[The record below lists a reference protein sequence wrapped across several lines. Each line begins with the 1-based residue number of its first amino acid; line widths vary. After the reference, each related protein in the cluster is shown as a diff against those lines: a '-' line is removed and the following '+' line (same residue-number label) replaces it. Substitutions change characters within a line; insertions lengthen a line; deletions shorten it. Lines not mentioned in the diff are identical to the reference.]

1 MQNYMSRAYLKGILQ
16 TFKAAFQLLQNND
29 PLRLAGATAFF
40 ASFALPPILLILIQV
55 MGLLFD
61 RKSIGKQLFFRLS
74 DIVGKESAHQVI
86 ITLRGFRGLAHT
98 WPVAIVLFVFL
109 LFVSTTLLKVIKSSL
124 NQLWMIHIPVKEN
137 FLQSILGRLRS
148 LIVIGA
154 AGILFLAGLM
164 AESAHAFLGTYIQD
178 LYPGVAFVFNGVF
191 TQLVSLI
198 IVTAWFTVLFRY
210 LPDARPDWKV
220 AFTGALL
227 TGVLFNI
234 GKLLLRRLL
243 SGGNLG
249 LLYGASAS
257 AVLLLLFIFY
267 SAIIFYYGAAF
278 TKAWSEYRKRPMQP
292 LRKATFYELADV
304 E

>member
-1 MQNYMSRAYLKGILQ
+1 VQS
-16 TFKAAFQLLQNND
+16 ND

-40 ASFALPPILLILIQV
+40 ASFALPPILLILIQA

-61 RKSIGKQLFFRLS
+61 RKSIGKQLFLRLG

-86 ITLRGFRGLAHT
+86 ITLRGFRGLAQT
-98 WPVAIVLFVFL
+98 WPVGIILFIFL
-109 LFVSTTLLKVIKSSL
+109 LFVSTTLLSVIRSSL
-124 NQLWMIHIPVKEN
+124 NQLWMIRIPVKEN
-137 FLQSILGRLRS
+137 FLQSMLGRLRS

-164 AESAHAFLGTYIQD
+164 AESAHAFLGTYIKD
-178 LYPGVAFVFNGVF
+178 LLPGAAFVFNGVF
-191 TQLVSLI
+191 SQLLSLI

-210 LPDARPDWKV
+210 LPDARPHWKV

-227 TGVLFNI
+227 TGVLFNT

-257 AVLLLLFIFY
+257 AVLLMLFIFY

-278 TKAWSEYRKRPMQP
+278 TKVWSEFKNRPMQP

>member
-1 MQNYMSRAYLKGILQ
+1 MSRAYLKGILH
-16 TFKAAFQLLQNND
+16 TLKAAFQLLQSND

-61 RKSIGKQLFFRLS
+61 RKSIGKQLLLRLG
-74 DIVGKESAHQVI
+74 DIVGKDSAHQVI
-86 ITLRGFRGLAHT
+86 ITLRGFRGLAQT
-98 WPVAIVLFVFL
+98 WPVSIVLFVFL
-109 LFVSTTLLKVIKSSL
+109 SFVSTTLLSVIRSSL
-124 NQLWMIHIPVKEN
+124 NQLWKIHIPVKEN
-137 FLQSILGRLRS
+137 FLQSMLGRLRS
-148 LIVIGA
+148 LMVIGA

-164 AESAHAFLGTYIQD
+164 AESAHAFLGTYIKD
-178 LYPGVAFVFNGVF
+178 LLPGAAFAFNGVF
-191 TQLVSLI
+191 SQLLSLI
-198 IVTAWFTVLFRY
+198 IVTAWFMVLFRY
-210 LPDARPDWKV
+210 LPDARPHWKV
-220 AFTGALL
+220 AFAGALL
-227 TGVLFNI
+227 TGVLFNT

-257 AVLLLLFIFY
+257 AVLLMLFIFY
-267 SAIIFYYGAAF
+267 SAIILYYGAAF
-278 TKAWSEYRKRPMQP
+278 TKVWSEFKNRPMQP

>member
-1 MQNYMSRAYLKGILQ
+1 MSKSYLKGILQ
-16 TFKAAFQLLQNND
+16 TLKAAFQLLQMND

-61 RKSIGKQLFFRLS
+61 RKSIGKQLFLRLG
-74 DIVGKESAHQVI
+74 DIVGKESAHQVV
-86 ITLRGFRGLAHT
+86 ITLHGFRGLAQT
-98 WPVAIVLFVFL
+98 WPIAIILFVFL

-124 NQLWMIHIPVKEN
+124 NQLWMIRIPVKEN
-137 FLQSILGRLRS
+137 FWQSLLERLRS

-154 AGILFLAGLM
+154 TGLLFLAGLV
-164 AESAHAFLGTYIQD
+164 AESAHAFLGTYVQD
-178 LYPGVAFVFNGVF
+178 LFPGAALVFNGVF
-191 TQLVSLI
+191 TQVMSLI
-198 IVTAWFTVLFRY
+198 IVTAWFMVLFRY
-210 LPDARPDWKV
+210 LPDARPDLKV
-220 AFTGALL
+220 AFAGALL

-234 GKLLLRRLL
+234 GKLVLRKLL

-257 AVLLLLFIFY
+257 AVLLMLFIFY

-278 TKAWSEYRKRPMQP
+278 TKAWSEHKHRPMQP

-304 E
+304 EITT

>member
-1 MQNYMSRAYLKGILQ
+1 MSRAYLKGIVQ
-16 TFKAAFQLLQNND
+16 TLKAAFQLLQIND

-55 MGLLFD
+55 MGLLFN
-61 RKSIGKQLFFRLS
+61 RRSIGKQLFLRLG
-74 DIVGKESAHQVI
+74 DTVGQESAHQVV
-86 ITLRGFRGLAHT
+86 ITLRGFRGLAQT
-98 WPVAIVLFVFL
+98 WPVAIALFLFL
-109 LFVSTTLLKVIKSSL
+109 LFVSTTLLKVIRSSL
-124 NQLWMIHIPVKEN
+124 NQLWMIRITVKEN

-164 AESAHAFLGTYIQD
+164 AESAHAFLGTYMQN

-220 AFTGALL
+220 AFAGALL

-257 AVLLLLFIFY
+257 AVLLMLFIFY

-278 TKAWSEYRKRPMQP
+278 TKTWSEYKNRPMQP

-304 E
+304 EIS

>member
-1 MQNYMSRAYLKGILQ
+1 MSRAYLKGILH
-16 TFKAAFQLLQNND
+16 TLKAAFQLLQSND

-61 RKSIGKQLFFRLS
+61 RKSIGKQLLLRLG
-74 DIVGKESAHQVI
+74 DIVGKDSAHQVI
-86 ITLRGFRGLAHT
+86 ITLRGFRGLAQT
-98 WPVAIVLFVFL
+98 WPVSIVLFVFL
-109 LFVSTTLLKVIKSSL
+109 SFVSTTLLSVIRSSL
-124 NQLWMIHIPVKEN
+124 NQLWKIHIPVKEN
-137 FLQSILGRLRS
+137 FLQSMLGRLRS
-148 LIVIGA
+148 LMVIGA

-164 AESAHAFLGTYIQD
+164 AESAHAFLGTYIKD
-178 LYPGVAFVFNGVF
+178 LLPGAAFAFNGVF
-191 TQLVSLI
+191 SQLLSLI

-210 LPDARPDWKV
+210 LPDARPHWKV
-220 AFTGALL
+220 AFAGALL
-227 TGVLFNI
+227 TGVLFNT

-257 AVLLLLFIFY
+257 AVLLMLFIFY
-267 SAIIFYYGAAF
+267 SAIILYYGAAF
-278 TKAWSEYRKRPMQP
+278 TKVWSEFKNRPMQP

>member
-1 MQNYMSRAYLKGILQ
+1 MSRAYLKGILH
-16 TFKAAFQLLQNND
+16 TLKAAFQLLQSND

-61 RKSIGKQLFFRLS
+61 RKSIGKQLLLRLG
-74 DIVGKESAHQVI
+74 DIVGKDSAHQVI
-86 ITLRGFRGLAHT
+86 ITLRGFRGLAQT
-98 WPVAIVLFVFL
+98 WPVSIVLFVFL
-109 LFVSTTLLKVIKSSL
+109 LFVSTTLLSVIRSSL
-124 NQLWMIHIPVKEN
+124 NQLWKIHIPVKEN
-137 FLQSILGRLRS
+137 FLQSMLGRLRS
-148 LIVIGA
+148 LMVIGA

-164 AESAHAFLGTYIQD
+164 AESAHAFLGTYIKD
-178 LYPGVAFVFNGVF
+178 LLPGAAFAFNGVF
-191 TQLVSLI
+191 SQLLSLV

-210 LPDARPDWKV
+210 LPDARPHWKV
-220 AFTGALL
+220 AFAGALL
-227 TGVLFNI
+227 TGVLFNT

-257 AVLLLLFIFY
+257 AVLLMLFIFY
-267 SAIIFYYGAAF
+267 SAIILYYGAAF
-278 TKAWSEYRKRPMQP
+278 TKVWSEFKNRPMQP